1 MYHGL
6 CNVLLLPL
14 ISFPTS
20 IPAVFQEKIMKWPR
34 EICHS
39 LADTASGEQAV
50 RATELLAHEMRA
62 DNSLQNGLVTAG

>member
-1 MYHGL
+1 
-6 CNVLLLPL
+6 
-14 ISFPTS
+14 
-20 IPAVFQEKIMKWPR
+20 MKWPQ